1 MWPHKHPSSGSTAL
15 HFRLLGLGFRYTA
28 TTTPPFLCLHITGK
42 LQVLMEERQALELRA
57 DNLGSELTKSKS
69 AVAEMETMIQ
79 AHHAAEDELKAAAA
93 AAQEAAASATEC
105 ASAREAE
112 LKALQASNTTEVAA
126 WQAKAEELKAVRVCV
141 YAGHGLHNA
150 CAITSACKRAASC

>member
-1 MWPHKHPSSGSTAL
+1 
-15 HFRLLGLGFRYTA
+15 
-28 TTTPPFLCLHITGK
+28 
-42 LQVLMEERQALELRA
+42 MEERQALELRA

-112 LKALQASNTTEVAA
+112 LKALQASNIAEVAA

-141 YAGHGLHNA
+141 
-150 CAITSACKRAASC
+150 CVCVCVCRAWLAQRVRYHKCMQTCGKLPSIPLTHTCTW